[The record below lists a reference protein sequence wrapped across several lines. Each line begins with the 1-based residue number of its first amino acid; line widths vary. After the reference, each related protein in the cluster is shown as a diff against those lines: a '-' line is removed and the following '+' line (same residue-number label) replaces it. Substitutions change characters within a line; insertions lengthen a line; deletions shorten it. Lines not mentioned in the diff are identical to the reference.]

1 MRTTLALLA
10 AVVLLLAAAGLP
22 GAAAA
27 HAATPDVQLLA
38 TYEPVMQFDPL
49 EQFRPTKVQSFLTDA
64 NLEQLAGSDWSI
76 VQSNP
81 PPGNLPDSGSGTWRL
96 DQAGCS
102 PNAPI
107 GGLACYETASNRGGG
122 GPTIYGRVVHQ
133 DGDIVLQYWFFYYDD
148 ALILP
153 PVPIPGYGPATF
165 WQSHEGDWEVANVIL
180 DPNGNPVEAAYSQHC
195 SGQRKAWGDVQ
206 KWPAGSTHP
215 VDYVA
220 LGSHANYFAP
230 GAGPLGAIPINPACI
245 PSFVPAMLTPYV
257 VDQVVDGSSV
267 GAVVGPPGTGAGVEH
282 ASIKKIDGEGWA
294 SFGGRWGESEYF
306 YTPIP
311 LTVPGLGTVP
321 GNTALPMGLSPASPA
336 NQANWQPATVLG
348 WPSS

>member
-148 ALILP
+148 VYSYTYP
-153 PVPIPGYGPATF
+153 PSDFV
-165 WQSHEGDWEVANVIL
+165 WQAHEGDWEDVNVVL
-180 DPNGNPVEAAYSQHC
+180 ASDQQPLYLGYSQHC
-195 SGQRKAWGDVQ
+195 LGRRRDWADAPRLGD
-206 KWPAGSTHP
+206 THP
-215 VDYVA
+215 VVHVA
-220 LGSHANYFAP
+220 LGSHANYFSA
-230 GAGPLGAIPINPACI
+230 GAHPINPACI
-245 PSFVPAMLTPYV
+245 PPQAIGILHALGLPLPLDHAFAGPIA
-257 VDQVVDGSSV
+257 
-267 GAVVGPPGTGAGVEH
+267 GPPGAGGDVMPVER
-282 ASIKKIDGEGWA
+282 I
-294 SFGGRWGESEYF
+294 GGDKTPSWLEFPGFWGESQYF
-306 YTPIP
+306 HAPAPIG
-311 LTVPGLGTVP
+311 TVAFGTSPVGPAFHSEWTDPLGTLA
-321 GNTALPMGLSPASPA
+321 TWPASRA
-336 NQANWQPATVLG
+336 
-348 WPSS
+348 